1 MPARS
6 LPARLAGA
14 LLAYGVAAPAF
25 AEGGAA
31 VPCEDLSALSLPN
44 TSIRLAE
51 RVASGSF
58 SPPGGGAAQTGLRG
72 REVLA
77 AFYGR
82 RPEYS
87 YWNGCSEGGREG
99 LMEAQRLPEDF
110 DGVLV
115 GAPAQFFTHLQAGGV
130 WNQQALQG
138 DPAATIP
145 ASKAPAIQAAA
156 LAQCDLAGD
165 RLQDGV
171 VGDARACA
179 LDPSV
184 LLCAGEE
191 TDPCLTARQVT
202 ALTRVYQGAHN
213 PRTGT
218 RLFTGHQPGAEADP
232 SANWNFWF
240 WSGPEAG
247 QFVLGDALFKYFVHD
262 DPDWDWRSFDFDRD
276 MAYADSKPIDG
287 KPLGWVMNAVNPGL
301 RRFAAHRG
309 RIIQYHG
316 LNDPAIAPYS
326 ITYYEFVPRFEGRG
340 EGRDA
345 RGAGGHRR
353 GALRRVQE
361 FYRYYNVPGMGHC
374 TGGPGANAFG
384 QQGSPAVPADPEHD
398 ALLALRR
405 WVEEGVAPEAIVA
418 TKYNNNAPSDGVQFT
433 RPLCPYPQTA
443 TYKREGDPADAASFA
458 CVGQDLSPENN
469 LGLAVERLRVS
480 PDR

>member
-138 DPAATIP
+138 APAATIP
-145 ASKAPAIQAAA
+145 ASKAPAI
-156 LAQCDLAGD
+156 
-165 RLQDGV
+165 
-171 VGDARACA
+171 
-179 LDPSV
+179 
-184 LLCAGEE
+184 
-191 TDPCLTARQVT
+191 
-202 ALTRVYQGAHN
+202 
-213 PRTGT
+213 
-218 RLFTGHQPGAEADP
+218 
-232 SANWNFWF
+232 
-240 WSGPEAG
+240 
-247 QFVLGDALFKYFVHD
+247 
-262 DPDWDWRSFDFDRD
+262 
-276 MAYADSKPIDG
+276 
-287 KPLGWVMNAVNPGL
+287 
-301 RRFAAHRG
+301 
-309 RIIQYHG
+309 
-316 LNDPAIAPYS
+316 
-326 ITYYEFVPRFEGRG
+326 
-340 EGRDA
+340 
-345 RGAGGHRR
+345 
-353 GALRRVQE
+353 
-361 FYRYYNVPGMGHC
+361 
-374 TGGPGANAFG
+374 
-384 QQGSPAVPADPEHD
+384 
-398 ALLALRR
+398 
-405 WVEEGVAPEAIVA
+405 
-418 TKYNNNAPSDGVQFT
+418 
-433 RPLCPYPQTA
+433 
-443 TYKREGDPADAASFA
+443 
-458 CVGQDLSPENN
+458 
-469 LGLAVERLRVS
+469 
-480 PDR
+480 